1 MAAMVFDAAM
11 ASSGAPVRAPAAT
24 DAPAFEA
31 DVLGALDRGDLDHAL
46 DLVMRELGAPVHR
59 YCRQLL
65 GDPALADDVL
75 QMVFARVY
83 ERFDRF
89 ERRSSVRSWI
99 FAIAHHRCLD
109 AIKAR
114 RRWDRRFTSAQD
126 TAEPTSPEPPPDERL
141 GQGALDR
148 AIADCLARLEPHIRM
163 AVVLRYQ
170 EGFPY
175 DEIAEI
181 ARERP
186 GTVQARVARA
196 MPALRRCLEG
206 KGLTP

>member
-1 MAAMVFDAAM
+1 MADA
-11 ASSGAPVRAPAAT
+11 
-24 DAPAFEA
+24 AFEA
-31 DVLGALDRGDLDHAL
+31 DVLGALDRGDLDRAL
-46 DLVMRELGAPVHR
+46 DRVMRELGAPVHR
-59 YCRQLL
+59 YCRQLI
-65 GDPALADDVL
+65 GDSALADDVL

-114 RRWDRRFTSAQD
+114 RRWDRRFTSAED
-126 TAEPTSPEPPPDERL
+126 TAEPASPEPPADERI
-141 GQGALDR
+141 GQGALGR
-148 AIADCLARLEPHIRM
+148 AVAECLSRLEPHIRM

-186 GTVQARVARA
+186 GTIQARVARA